1 MSNFSL
7 ANFTLGRL
15 LGASR
20 LSEVFQA
27 HREGRNFA
35 LKRSLHREHRDLL
48 KREFDCL
55 KTLHHP
61 NIVKVHD
68 WIEPSADT
76 PCAAFTMTQLH
87 GVNGKVLADRL
98 QRLPPSERHERIVKI
113 GLQICSA
120 LAHTHHKGWIHRD
133 IKPSN
138 LMFENEHT
146 LLLIDFGTVTK
157 YPMTSDTHGVIGTPR
172 YASPEQLDGKRLT
185 PATDQFSMGATLYF
199 LLVNKRPF
207 ESRERTEPMKPSM
220 IDPSIP
226 VHLERI
232 ILRCLELDPQH
243 RFETIEDIMSELNHV
258 NPIDQPLAGR
268 ESVIHQIA
276 QCLQRVHQGEQLHVH
291 FVGTRGSGKTW
302 AKDTLCAAASQQG
315 IRSYVLNHSDGHKE
329 PILDRIGER
338 YPLIICTSS
347 PHLPKLGLPIVYIN
361 IEWLSLSQL
370 RRSVFSHAPKT
381 PQLTKRSQWLYEQT
395 QGIPALLLPMLMEY
409 TIRDAFHIPQDP
421 EELLP
426 EYWIQD
432 MSPLHWSIL
441 QAITHMNRSLSLQE
455 LQAVFSE
462 CTEATIVDLEQR
474 SLIKSQAD
482 SWGISC
488 SLVASYVKRHYAI
501 ASDLLKKWG
510 ANLNSVQ
517 SSISIF
523 QDVAYMSAK
532 GELAAA
538 KSSGEQ
544 LVSNL
549 SGCQRSEGLV
559 DLGQVY
565 LDIGDHLRAATL
577 LADATTMTSL
587 QTHPKTYLR
596 SQALRGR
603 ASLEQYQ
610 SSPIGAMHALDRLS
624 KLLSVHDPWVQTVW
638 QWALGALGDQR
649 QWTAH
654 LPKSLAMLEQLE
666 GHHKIRCA
674 FNIIRGGCCI
684 GDMDCVTTLIQSLKD
699 MVQEFPLLQWELER
713 VQSIVSNTVPPVVGS
728 LAYGLS
734 AQEILRFKKRWVR
747 VKGKHPDPTWYQ

>member
-1 MSNFSL
+1 VSNLTL

-27 HREGRNFA
+27 HKDGRNFA
-35 LKRSLHREHRDLL
+35 LKRSLHCEHRDLL

-68 WIEPSADT
+68 WIEPSVQT
-76 PCAAFTMTQLH
+76 PYAAFTMTQLH

-98 QRLPPSERHERIVKI
+98 QRLPPSERHGRIINI

-120 LAHTHHKGWIHRD
+120 LAHTHQKGWIHRD

-138 LMFENEHT
+138 LMFENEHN

-157 YPMTSDTHGVIGTPR
+157 HPMPSDTRRIIGTPR
-172 YASPEQLDGKRLT
+172 YASPEQLKGNRLT

-199 LLVNKRPF
+199 LLLNKRPF
-207 ESRERTEPMKPSM
+207 ESRERTEPMKPSLV
-220 IDPSIP
+220 DPSIP
-226 VHLERI
+226 VHLEHI
-232 ILRCLELDPQH
+232 ILKCLELDPKN
-243 RFETIEDIMSELNHV
+243 RFETIEEIMTELNRV
-258 NPIDQPLAGR
+258 KPIDQPLAGR
-268 ESVIHQIA
+268 EAIIHQIA

-291 FVGTRGSGKTW
+291 FIGTRGSGKTW
-302 AKDTLCAAASQQG
+302 AKDTLCSAASKQG
-315 IRSYVLNHSDGHKE
+315 IHSYVLNDSDSAKQAVLE
-329 PILDRIGER
+329 QISARS
-338 YPLIICTSS
+338 PLIVCTSS
-347 PHLPKLGLPIVYIN
+347 PYLPKLGIPIIDIE

-381 PQLTKRSQWLYEQT
+381 PQLTKRSKWLYEQT
-395 QGIPALLLPMLMEY
+395 EGIPALLLPMLMDY

-421 EELLP
+421 ENLLP
-426 EYWIQD
+426 DYWIED

-441 QAITHMNRSLSLQE
+441 QAITHIDRSLSLQE
-455 LQAVFSE
+455 LQAIFPE
-462 CTEATIVDLEQR
+462 CTEAILVNLKQR
-474 SLIKSQAD
+474 SLIKQQAE
-482 SWGISC
+482 SWGASC
-488 SLVASYVKRHYAI
+488 FLVVSYIKRHHNI
-501 ASDLLKKWG
+501 TSDLLEKWTT
-510 ANLNSVQ
+510 NLNKVQ
-517 SSISIF
+517 SSTSSF
-523 QDVAYMSAK
+523 QDVAYISAK
-532 GELAAA
+532 GELASA
-538 KSSGEQ
+538 KACGELLISDMSG
-544 LVSNL
+544 L
-549 SGCQRSEGLV
+549 QRATGLV

-577 LADATTMTSL
+577 LADATTMSSL
-587 QTHPKTYLR
+587 QTNSKIYLR

-624 KLLSVHDPWVQTVW
+624 KLLSENDPWVQTVW

-649 QWTAH
+649 QWASQV
-654 LPKSLAMLEQLE
+654 PKSIAALEQLD

-674 FNIIRGGCCI
+674 FNIIRGACSI
-684 GDMDCVTTLIQSLKD
+684 GDMDCVIKLIQSLND
-699 MVQEFPLLQWELER
+699 SIQEFPLLQWELER
-713 VQSIVSNTVPPVVGS
+713 VQSIVSNTSPPVVGS